1 MNSTVQRHAK
11 DGISQFNV
19 YRSEFILGGKKK
31 KKEPFLTPGS
41 IRKQIYYDRIKLV
54 AY

>member
-31 KKEPFLTPGS
+31 KKGTISDTRQHKKTNIL
-41 IRKQIYYDRIKLV
+41 
-54 AY
+54 